1 MVISMELE
9 STIVTINNLLKLNF
23 NSNFEEFI
31 QPKKEIIAIPD
42 YQREYKW
49 EKSKVKTFVNNI
61 MQRSKFLGIITVESS
76 NQNILYLVDGQQR
89 LTTII
94 LMLSQLYNKCA
105 DEKETETQDEI
116 ENLIAYKVNGSLNL
130 RLKNESIGEYINFLE
145 DQNGNRKINLDI
157 NKSEDIYKQSN
168 KFNEAWNIIGK
179 EIDEIRDR
187 NPDVT
192 LDVYKQRLLD
202 CEMLLF
208 AQKNTVNMQ
217 QGSSEEIYID
227 INEKAQKLDSED
239 IFKGHCFAICKIFS
253 QQHQVKTSWRF
264 IKQNFFFM
272 DKIFKKADM
281 GAFLHFYL
289 LTQEATKISRQDI
302 KKDLTIDGE
311 NIITRHYNTPTKVVS
326 LLKNIEKY
334 QLNILDFVDKLNRID
349 YKFSDIMTSSPQ
361 LLGNNSS
368 QIKEISTILKNVIN
382 CNQNLFKLP
391 LFYLIDENYKKE
403 TKLTY
408 HQLSNFSYLYYIY
421 MFLFSRVES
430 SKKREDLANNLI
442 YKIHTNQNFLIQFI
456 KEIKHYGNGLEITMD
471 EKTLKNDNIRKQL
484 YTILDYFKCSS
495 KKTPTVSD
503 TDLSVKLQL
512 FPESYN
518 LEHLIVNKSHSILWR
533 SVDYDENHSESNLE
547 YTFISSDFNDC
558 SAWDS
563 ANSCWAN
570 FIWIDETF
578 NRNILK
584 NKDIINKIILLRGSC
599 EASETPCNG
608 TYAKRHSHIEI
619 ICQHIM
625 NTNGYNELLNA
636 YKNNESRANVL
647 NHYKNFINNYFSENS
662 LKNLNNCLTNE
673 LIHKLQNLYQMIS
686 M

>member
-1 MVISMELE
+1 MVICMELE

-49 EKSKVKTFVNNI
+49 EKAKIKTFINNI

-94 LMLSQLYNKCA
+94 LMLAQLYNKCA

-116 ENLIAYKVNGSLNL
+116 ENLIAHKVNGSLNL

-253 QQHQVKTSWRF
+253 QQHQVKTLWRS
-264 IKQNFFFM
+264 IKQNFFSM
-272 DKIFKKADM
+272 DKIF
-281 GAFLHFYL
+281 
-289 LTQEATKISRQDI
+289 
-302 KKDLTIDGE
+302 
-311 NIITRHYNTPTKVVS
+311 
-326 LLKNIEKY
+326 
-334 QLNILDFVDKLNRID
+334 
-349 YKFSDIMTSSPQ
+349 
-361 LLGNNSS
+361 
-368 QIKEISTILKNVIN
+368 
-382 CNQNLFKLP
+382 
-391 LFYLIDENYKKE
+391 
-403 TKLTY
+403 
-408 HQLSNFSYLYYIY
+408 
-421 MFLFSRVES
+421 
-430 SKKREDLANNLI
+430 
-442 YKIHTNQNFLIQFI
+442 
-456 KEIKHYGNGLEITMD
+456 
-471 EKTLKNDNIRKQL
+471 
-484 YTILDYFKCSS
+484 
-495 KKTPTVSD
+495 
-503 TDLSVKLQL
+503 
-512 FPESYN
+512 
-518 LEHLIVNKSHSILWR
+518 
-533 SVDYDENHSESNLE
+533 
-547 YTFISSDFNDC
+547 
-558 SAWDS
+558 
-563 ANSCWAN
+563 
-570 FIWIDETF
+570 
-578 NRNILK
+578 
-584 NKDIINKIILLRGSC
+584 
-599 EASETPCNG
+599 
-608 TYAKRHSHIEI
+608 
-619 ICQHIM
+619 
-625 NTNGYNELLNA
+625 
-636 YKNNESRANVL
+636 
-647 NHYKNFINNYFSENS
+647 
-662 LKNLNNCLTNE
+662 
-673 LIHKLQNLYQMIS
+673 
-686 M
+686 